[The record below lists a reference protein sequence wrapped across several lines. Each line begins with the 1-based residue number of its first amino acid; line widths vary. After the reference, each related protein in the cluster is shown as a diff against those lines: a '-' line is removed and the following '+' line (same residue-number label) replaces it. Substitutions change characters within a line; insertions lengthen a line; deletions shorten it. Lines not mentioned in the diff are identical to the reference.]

1 MTWDL
6 DPRAEALEA
15 MRQAVAATNEFDR
28 AKWLRIAL
36 AFQVLATDK
45 DAEPIDNSGQT
56 AA

>member
-36 AFQVLATDK
+36 AFQVLAHDE
-45 DAEPIDNSGQT
+45 DADSVGNSGET